1 MFVLSMPGT
10 EQIRIKNVQMGRKF
24 SNRYLG
30 LSDRVY
36 KWQSISLLCMT
47 WQQNRIGQAIITTPI
62 MCTLRSSHVHLGN
75 NIQTFKINVE
85 Y

>member
-10 EQIRIKNVQMGRKF
+10 EQNVQMGRKS

-47 WQQNRIGQAIITTPI
+47 WQWSRKQNRMGQAIITTPI
-62 MCTLRSSHVHLGN
+62 MFTLRSSHVHLGN